1 MINHLF
7 AACLMMAANTYAVPP
22 QVLVGILH
30 VEGGRIGQ
38 QVGNTNGSYDLG
50 PMQINTV
57 WVPQLAKH
65 WGVPQKTAWTW
76 LRDDGCTNV
85 NVAAWILRN
94 HLNETG
100 SLAQA
105 VANYHSRT
113 PSKGGSYKNKVVE
126 VMRKKGLLSP
136 PPAPAAVV
144 TTRTTVKP
152 DGTKI
157 TRTQA
162 KRLKLSREEEA
173 SAAKDTEDK
182 G

>member
-7 AACLMMAANTYAVPP
+7 AACLMIAAQTYQVPP

-38 QVGNTNGSYDLG
+38 QVKNTNGTYDLG
-50 PMQINTV
+50 PMQINTI
-57 WVPQLAKH
+57 WVPELAKN
-65 WGVPQKTAWTW
+65 WKVSEKTAAKW

-85 NVAAWILRN
+85 NVAAWILRQ
-94 HLNETG
+94 HLTETK

-113 PSKGGSYKNKVVE
+113 PLLGAKYKRKVVE
-126 VMRKKGLLSP
+126 IMRKKGLLAKAETKDPNTP
-136 PPAPAAVV
+136 PPKPPAQRIIVDRAGE
-144 TTRTTVKP
+144 
-152 DGTKI
+152 D
-157 TRTQA
+157 
-162 KRLKLSREEEA
+162 S
-173 SAAKDTEDK
+173 EDK

>member
-38 QVGNTNGSYDLG
+38 QVGNTNGSFDLG
-50 PMQINTV
+50 PMQINSL
-57 WVPQLAKH
+57 WVPELAKY

-85 NVAAWILRN
+85 NVAAWILRS

-100 SLAQA
+100 SLATA
-105 VANYHSRT
+105 VAHYHSRT
-113 PSKGGSYKNKVVE
+113 PSKGGSYKNKVVD
-126 VMRKKGLLSP
+126 VMRKKGLLTGAP
-136 PPAPAAVV
+136 PPEGPAAVV
-144 TTRTTVKP
+144 TTRETTKA
-152 DGTKI
+152 TESKKI
-157 TRTQA
+157 VRTQA
-162 KRLKLSREEEA
+162 KRLKIGQGTNT
-173 SAAKDTEDK
+173 TEDK

>member
-50 PMQINTV
+50 PMQINTI
-57 WVPQLAKH
+57 WVPELAKN
-65 WGVPQKTAWTW
+65 WKVSQKTAWAW

-85 NVAAWILRN
+85 NVAAWILRG

-100 SLAQA
+100 SLSTA
-105 VANYHSRT
+105 VAHYHSRT
-113 PSKGGSYKNKVVE
+113 PSKGGKYKNKVVD
-126 VMRKKGLLSP
+126 VMRKKGLLAG
-136 PPAPAAVV
+136 PPAAPGAVV
-144 TTRTTVKP
+144 TKVETVKP
-152 DGTKI
+152 SGEKVI
-157 TRTQA
+157 RTQA
-162 KRLKLSREEEA
+162 KRLRIGRGENT
-173 SAAKDTEDK
+173 TEDK